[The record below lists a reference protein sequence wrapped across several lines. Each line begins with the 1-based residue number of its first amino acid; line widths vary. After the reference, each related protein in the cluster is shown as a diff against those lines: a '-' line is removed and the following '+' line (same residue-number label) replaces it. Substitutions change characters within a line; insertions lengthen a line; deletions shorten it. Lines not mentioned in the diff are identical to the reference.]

1 MDILVKEKIKNLA
14 IQARREVKR
23 PGVFTEA
30 EFEEK
35 FAELIVRECADV
47 VGKAT
52 ASPNGYQALMKHFGV
67 EL

>member
-1 MDILVKEKIKNLA
+1 MNNTVKERIKNLA

-35 FAELIVRECADV
+35 FAELIVRECARRSTELGQPEL
-47 VGKAT
+47 GK
-52 ASPNGYQALMKHFGV
+52 GLMTHFGV
-67 EL
+67 EE